1 MEGYSYKSD
10 KSNTTR
16 GNAKSVVIDKN
27 STDVGI
33 T

>member
-1 MEGYSYKSD
+1 MEGYSYKAD

-16 GNAKSVVIDKN
+16 GNAKAPVINKDSAN
-27 STDVGI
+27 VGI